1 MKVMEKRLTLKRYL
15 GKGVCMITVEVER
28 VGADE
33 ERTGDAEPR

>member
-1 MKVMEKRLTLKRYL
+1 MEKRLIGQRYL

-33 ERTGDAEPR
+33 ERTEYAEPR